1 MTFPIPDD
9 QLEAEARTF
18 AYLAH
23 ASVDHYRKTT
33 NAPYVFHLE
42 EVALIVREVQ
52 GCTPQMIAAALLH
65 DVLEDTPVTKSQ
77 LKEKFGWEI
86 SYLVEGMSDVSTL
99 ADGDRPTR
107 KAIDRNHYAAGD
119 WRIHTIKCADTISNT
134 RDIVLNDPGF
144 ARVYLPEIRELLK
157 LLTKAD
163 PCLRAK
169 AIEMA
174 NQELPEKKIMG
185 GNALKLTEAA
195 RLTSEEYYKVR
206 KDIVEAL
213 DCAFDRKANIVPIS
227 AYKNKPDFG
236 DIDILIA
243 DYPQDV
249 FDKAYSALN
258 ATEGSRNGDVMSF
271 GYPLGDGR
279 VFQVDL
285 IKTRN
290 LLWAYTYFSFNDLG
304 NLMGRVSK
312 KLGFKY
318 GHDGLWYV
326 LRDPKNDT
334 RVIEELL
341 VTDTNFEVAF
351 YLLGYDYRKWLAGP
365 FDELEDIYRYAA
377 SNVFFDL
384 NDYLLENRPH
394 HERMRDRKRKVY
406 VGFLEWC
413 KTQTF
418 TLSDEAKAM
427 KEDLREASLRSAF
440 QLFPEFKAAYDRAIG
455 LDSMK
460 KEARKLFNHE
470 LIQSVTGAQGK
481 QLGLVIKA
489 FTKAWFTPEHF
500 NHWCV
505 TVGEELV
512 HSTFKDWWTKESK
525 DQNSELMIGFNIH
538 AENMRKGTTKHE

>member
-1 MTFPIPDD
+1 
-9 QLEAEARTF
+9 
-18 AYLAH
+18 
-23 ASVDHYRKTT
+23 
-33 NAPYVFHLE
+33 
-42 EVALIVREVQ
+42 
-52 GCTPQMIAAALLH
+52 
-65 DVLEDTPVTKSQ
+65 
-77 LKEKFGWEI
+77 
-86 SYLVEGMSDVSTL
+86 
-99 ADGDRPTR
+99 
-107 KAIDRNHYAAGD
+107 
-119 WRIHTIKCADTISNT
+119 
-134 RDIVLNDPGF
+134 
-144 ARVYLPEIRELLK
+144 
-157 LLTKAD
+157 
-163 PCLRAK
+163 
-169 AIEMA
+169 
-174 NQELPEKKIMG
+174 MG

-206 KDIVEAL
+206 QEIVEAL
-213 DCAFDRKANIVPIS
+213 DCAFNRKANVVPIS

-243 DYPQDV
+243 REHWDDT

-334 RVIEELL
+334 RVIEEIL

-351 YLLGYDYRKWLAGP
+351 YLIGYDYRKWLAGP
-365 FDELEDIYRYAA
+365 FEELEDIYRYAA
-377 SNVFFDL
+377 SNVYFDL

-440 QLFPEFKAAYDRAIG
+440 QLFPEFKVAYDRAIG
-455 LDSMK
+455 LDTMK

-470 LIQSVTGAQGK
+470 LIQTVTGAQGK

-512 HSTFKDWWTKESK
+512 HSTFKDWWAKESK